1 MTYSGTVISQ
11 YSKRATM
18 YKDGNNTH
26 VTCGS
31 HS

>member
-1 MTYSGTVISQ
+1 MAYSETVISQ

-18 YKDGNNTH
+18 YKDGSNRH